1 MAVFKT
7 FQYYSG
13 LELAFI
19 SFTGFFYS
27 LISEPK
33 KPHFCLFCFSWLMHS
48 CLWASPKACAQAYV
62 FLTDHVEELGM
73 TYFRNI

>member
-7 FQYYSG
+7 FQCYSG

-19 SFTGFFYS
+19 SFIGFFYS

-33 KPHFCLFCFSWLMHS
+33 KLHFCLFYFNWLMQS
-48 CLWASPKACAQAYV
+48 CLWASPKVCALAYA
-62 FLTDHVEELGM
+62 FLTSRVEELG
-73 TYFRNI
+73 TTHFRNI

>member
-7 FQYYSG
+7 FQYYSE

-19 SFTGFFYS
+19 SFVGFFYS

-33 KPHFCLFCFSWLMHS
+33 KPRFCLFCFSWRLQS
-48 CLWASPKACAQAYV
+48 CLWASSEVCALPYV

-73 TYFRNI
+73 TYFRNV